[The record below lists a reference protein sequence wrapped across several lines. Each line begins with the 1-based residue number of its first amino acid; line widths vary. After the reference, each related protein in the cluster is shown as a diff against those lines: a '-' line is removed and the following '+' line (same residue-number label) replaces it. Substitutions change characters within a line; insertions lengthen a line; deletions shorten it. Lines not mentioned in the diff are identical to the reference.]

1 MLRVKL
7 NIFLTFLKSM
17 NDVFIIGTGD
27 SLLNL
32 NQDEIN
38 YINKCENIVVNSH
51 LIFHELLKIQPKN
64 WVYVDNDYKT
74 ETMLKYTYENADSLG
89 VNWFLCDTHIQK
101 LTELGINPK
110 SNIVK
115 FNTKYSIQSWA
126 NNLNE
131 SPFWCSI
138 LGTAVNLMTILYPKS
153 QIKII
158 GMDGVGGR
166 HFYTNQIMN
175 YDKNIQK
182 YHTTNIGDYEHHNSV
197 NWFKWG
203 IPIMIRE
210 VEKRESQIFHC
221 NSNSIFTNEN
231 HEFYLIN
238 KDLKPDKF
246 FKHKNILDE

>member
-1 MLRVKL
+1 
-7 NIFLTFLKSM
+7 M

-32 NQDEIN
+32 TQEEID

-51 LIFHELLKIQPKN
+51 LIFHDLISIKPKN
-64 WVYVDNDYKT
+64 WVYVDNDYKSDT
-74 ETMLKYTYENADSLG
+74 LLTYTFKNADDLG
-89 VNWFLCDTHIQK
+89 VNCFLGEKNIQK
-101 LTELGINPK
+101 IEHLNIQPK
-110 SNIVK
+110 SKIIK
-115 FNTKYSIQSWA
+115 FNTEYSNRTWA
-126 NNLNE
+126 NNLE
-131 SPFWCSI
+131 ERPFWCSI
-138 LGTAVNLMTILYPKS
+138 LGTAVNLITILYPKS
-153 QIKII
+153 KIKII
-158 GMDGVGGR
+158 GMDGVGGQ
-166 HFYTNQIMN
+166 HFYTNHVGKYDEDVQKHHKASVGN
-175 YDKNIQK
+175 YKF
-182 YHTTNIGDYEHHNSV
+182 HNSV